1 MVYQPRVGLFLCPGD
16 GHGRLKLAVGQTV
29 ACVFTGYR
37 APPKVGRPTA
47 RFLIEDILGADFAVD
62 AFSRRQ
68 SESESRRRQVRTG
81 RTTIGLTDIKYTF
94 THTTVHSTV
103 IVHIRV
109 YLESYFQS
117 HG

>member
-1 MVYQPRVGLFLCPGD
+1 MEISGVLMEISGVLMDIFG
-16 GHGRLKLAVGQTV
+16 GHGRLRLAVGQTV

-37 APPKVGRPTA
+37 APPMVGRPTA

-81 RTTIGLTDIKYTF
+81 RTTIGR
-94 THTTVHSTV
+94 S
-103 IVHIRV
+103 
-109 YLESYFQS
+109 
-117 HG
+117 G